1 VSIAAANG
9 YQTFDMLQN
18 FKADGGTQQAA
29 TVARTHVRVS
39 PAGTDTG
46 GASNFYFGLLRGQV
60 ADVGVNIAGAPKPS
74 ANMYDD
80 WMIWDHLF
88 SDFSGA
94 FNQYGGF
101 QLEYDLKAMR
111 RLEELQMN
119 YNGVIEVASWTAF
132 PAVFNITGRVLLML
146 P

>member
-1 VSIAAANG
+1 
-9 YQTFDMLQN
+9 
-18 FKADGGTQQAA
+18 
-29 TVARTHVRVS
+29 
-39 PAGTDTG
+39 
-46 GASNFYFGLLRGQV
+46 
-60 ADVGVNIAGAPKPS
+60 
-74 ANMYDD
+74 MYDD

-94 FNQYGGF
+94 FNEFGGF
-101 QLEYDLKAMR
+101 QLNYDLKAMR

-132 PAVFNITGRVLLML
+132 PAVFNVTGRVLLML